1 MSRRFNIVKVPFST
15 KDYDEVIDVR
25 SPAEFAE
32 DHVTGA
38 LNLPVLDN
46 EQRAQVGTIYKQISA
61 FDARKTGAAMVSSNI
76 AEHIR
81 THFFEKPK
89 DYRALIYC
97 WRGGQRSGS
106 LGTVLSEIGW
116 EISQLEGGYRAY
128 RREVIERFEDFSRS
142 VTLIVL
148 NGYTGAGKTLVL
160 KEIRRQGGQVLDLE
174 GLAKHKGSVFGG
186 DPHDP
191 QPAQKRFETLIS
203 DEIQSMNFSRP
214 VFIEAESAKIGRLN
228 LPNALWQKM
237 KQSTVIE
244 IDSPLDS
251 RADYLTDDYEE
262 WLGDTTRILKTI
274 DRLKD
279 FHPSEKIASWRAMVT
294 HQNWRELIGDLL
306 MEHYDRRYHVAGD
319 GNYAIPRETVKLS
332 RHDVDAVTACA
343 LEVIATGERLGA
355 GS

>member
-1 MSRRFNIVKVPFST
+1 MSRRFKIARVANSP

-25 SPAEFAE
+25 SPEEFAE
-32 DHVTGA
+32 DHISGA
-38 LNLPVLDN
+38 VNLPVLDN
-46 EQRAQVGTIYKQISA
+46 EQRAQVGTIYKQISS
-61 FDARKTGAAMVSSNI
+61 FDARKIGAAMVSSNI

-81 THFFEKPK
+81 NHFFEKPK

-116 EISQLEGGYRAY
+116 DISQLEGGYRAH
-128 RREVIERFEDFSRS
+128 RREVIERIEGFSEA
-142 VTLIVL
+142 VTLMVL

-174 GLAKHKGSVFGG
+174 GLARHKGSVFGG
-186 DPHDP
+186 DLHEP
-191 QPAQKRFETLIS
+191 QPAQKRFETLIF
-203 DEIQSMNFSRP
+203 DEIRSMDLSRP

-262 WLGDTTRILKTI
+262 WLGDASRILKTL

-279 FHPSEKIASWRAMVT
+279 FHASEKITSWKAMVT

-319 GNYAIPRETVKLS
+319 GNYAIPKETVKLS